1 MQLDDCIK
9 GRRSVRLY
17 KDEAV
22 PKEKI
27 DAVLEAGVWAA
38 SGMDRQPWRFI
49 IVENKE
55 TIKFVS
61 EETKKAVK
69 EAMPAYAK
77 QFETDKD
84 IICYNA
90 PALIFI
96 CSEIDANFGH
106 LNLLD
111 SVLAAQNMFL
121 KAYELGLGACY
132 MGWIDML
139 YQTHPEI
146 LKKAVIPEDYDM
158 QVALILGYPKGKA
171 GAGKRKKPNVL
182 KWIK

>member
-9 GRRSVRLY
+9 GRRSVRSF
-17 KDEAV
+17 KDQPV
-22 PKEKI
+22 PKDIVE
-27 DAVLEAGVWAA
+27 AVLEAGVWAA
-38 SGMDRQPWRFI
+38 TGMGRQPWRFI
-49 IVENKE
+49 VVENKD

-69 EAMPAYAK
+69 AAMPAFAER
-77 QFETDKD
+77 FETDKD

-90 PALIFI
+90 PVLIFI
-96 CSEIDANFGH
+96 CTEPDKTFSQI
-106 LNLLD
+106 NLRD

-121 KAYELGLGACY
+121 KAHELGLGGCY
-132 MGWIDML
+132 MGWIEIL

-146 LKKAVIPEDYDM
+146 LKKAVIPSGYEM
-158 QVALILGYPKGKA
+158 QVPLILGYPKGKA
-171 GAGKRKKPNVL
+171 GAGHRDKPNVV